1 MKSLSVVTTLIL
13 VAGILC
19 PPLFAATREQT
30 FTVLDMSGDWEAE
43 GDLPWQALLL
53 SVQGHA
59 NKTGPGVFLVY
70 PENFKHPNVKAILDY
85 YKQRHSFKTDDIR
98 TVEQAVHKYS
108 DYFDGYVIWDK
119 EVLPTLMMAFT
130 VSGLENALVVCED
143 YIDLAEATGLKR
155 IEDFRMRFRNKP
167 DVEIFRWAYDQYF
180 ERCNKDI
187 LVYLGEWCTGLNRKP
202 GMRPAIADFGIVHQ
216 AFFTD
221 LSASPA
227 DRQEYQLAD
236 RIMSEMN
243 DYAYVFGWHSY
254 CKDQEPEHL
263 TMVSRNA
270 LVIAEGLATLP
281 NMSFHRQ
288 VPVSNDFSFEQKSTY
303 DKNPSVEDKVYITL
317 IQSDGL
323 GIGSWLRPG
332 RGKIPYGWETNMEW
346 IDFAPALLQYYY
358 ESATANDYFI
368 GSLSGPGYFYP
379 KAYPIEK
386 LPGALKMADSLMR
399 RLDLHVFGIMDFSQ
413 GDRKVGNVDLT
424 EEVVDAYYENMT
436 YTLGFINGYGP
447 GNTYDFRNGRP
458 MISYNYYVDIEKTA
472 KEVAEDF
479 KELGRINP
487 DRPYF
492 IPVHVRENND
502 VERMG
507 TILDLLSD
515 EFVIIPPE
523 EFMLL
528 AAKKPTMTSRYLDD
542 HPDFSGHWRLDRA
555 ASKNIMPT
563 TFELD
568 IDHRGNVMTITTTAW
583 YHRYIHHRKLQTTK
597 TLIIGGKAVKS
608 PEERP
613 RRMGYL
619 AAWTDSISTRARY
632 NQERTA
638 LILTTNLKAQTQQ
651 GSYPMTSVSEY
662 TLSDGGMTLT
672 VTEWRKTR
680 ESNKPVTVF
689 VYRKELERFDH

>member
-1 MKSLSVVTTLIL
+1 MLIL
-13 VAGILC
+13 VAGVSC
-19 PPLFAATREQT
+19 PPLFAVTQQRT
-30 FTVLDMSGDWEAE
+30 FTVLDMSGDWEAK
-43 GDLPWQALLL
+43 GDLPWQSLLL
-53 SVQGHA
+53 SLQGHA
-59 NKTGPGVFLVY
+59 NKTAPRVFLVY
-70 PENFKHPNVKAILDY
+70 PENFKHPNVKAILNY

-108 DYFDGYVIWDK
+108 DDFDGYVIWDK

-130 VSGLENALVVCED
+130 VSGLENALVVCKDHIELAKAA
-143 YIDLAEATGLKR
+143 DLKE

-167 DVEIFRWAYDQYF
+167 DVEIFHWAYDQYF

-187 LVYLGEWCTGLNRKP
+187 LVYLGEWCTGLNRRP

-227 DRQEYQLAD
+227 DPKEYQLAD
-236 RIMSEMN
+236 KIMSEMN

-263 TMVSRNA
+263 TMVSHNA

-281 NMSFHRQ
+281 NMSFHRR
-288 VPVSNDFSFEQKSTY
+288 VPVSNDFTFKQKSTY
-303 DKNPSVEDKVYITL
+303 NKNPTVEDKVYITL

-358 ESATANDYFI
+358 ESATENDYFI

-386 LPGALKMADSLMR
+386 LPGALKMADRLMR
-399 RLDLHVFGIMDFSQ
+399 RLDLHVFGIMDFSE

-424 EEVVDAYYENMT
+424 EEVVEAYYENMT

-447 GNTYDFRNGRP
+447 GNTYDFRDGRP

-472 KEVAEDF
+472 EQVAEDF
-479 KELGRINP
+479 KELARINP
-487 DRPYF
+487 DRPCF

-515 EFVIIPPE
+515 EFVIVPPE

-528 AAKKPTMTSRYLDD
+528 AAKKPTMTTRYVNEY
-542 HPDFSGHWRLDRA
+542 PDFSGHWRLDRSA
-555 ASKNIMPT
+555 GKNIMPT

-568 IDHRGNVMTITTTAW
+568 IDHRGNVITITTTAW
-583 YHRYIHHRKLQTTK
+583 YHRYIHHRKLQTSK
-597 TLIIGGKAVKS
+597 TLVIGGKAVKS
-608 PEERP
+608 PEERT

-619 AAWTDSISTRARY
+619 AAWTDSISTQARY
-632 NQERTA
+632 NDDRTA
-638 LILTTNLKAQTQQ
+638 LILTTDFKAQTQQ
-651 GSYPMTSVSEY
+651 GTYPITSVSEY
-662 TLSDGGMTLT
+662 ALSDGGMTLT

-680 ESNKPVTVF
+680 ETNKPVTVF
-689 VYRKELERFDH
+689 VYRKELETFDR